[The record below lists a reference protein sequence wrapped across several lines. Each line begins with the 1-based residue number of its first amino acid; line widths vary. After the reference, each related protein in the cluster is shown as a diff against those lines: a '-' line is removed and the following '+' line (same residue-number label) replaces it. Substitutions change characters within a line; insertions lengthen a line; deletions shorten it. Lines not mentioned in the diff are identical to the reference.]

1 MEKQEALNLEKQHLS
16 EIREWLYSYVKKQ
29 MEEEEKLEEKIFIM
43 KKASRGSY
51 SYELETAE
59 KLYEV
64 VKKNV
69 SNYNEAKEQPYFAR
83 IDFREYRKEMESL
96 YVGKYSLGDWET
108 GDEKVIDWRSPIAD
122 LYYSGTEGKVYYK
135 APGGV
140 IDGDLS
146 LKRKFLFNESM
157 LEDIFD
163 ESINEII
170 INNLGEEGSELI
182 DEFLKLNLEK
192 SSGNKLKDIV
202 ATIQKEQNEI
212 IRWDKNLPI
221 IVQGAA
227 GSGKTTVALHRL
239 AYLLYRY
246 KESII
251 GENILVLAPNSIFLD
266 YISDVLPN
274 LGVDKVNQ
282 KTVEE
287 FLLKI
292 IGSKMKV
299 ITKDNKLTTI
309 QEESEEQRKFIL
321 NECRLKGSFLY
332 KEIIDRYIKILEI
345 DEAQI
350 DDIKIDQWT
359 LFSSTEIKRLFLK
372 DLNNL
377 PINKRKE
384 EIKKYF
390 SKKLGENL
398 KKVIEK
404 IELYYEYKLS
414 KLKKDIEE
422 GPKRREELI
431 KMYDERDELKK
442 NTLKQGKAVFEAYFK
457 EWINKDMK
465 GLYEDFLNIDE
476 HFEEVTGN
484 KIPLSL
490 WEYIKEKTF
499 RNFQEG
505 YIDADDCAAM
515 AYLKLKIDGMPKMT
529 EIKHVV
535 IDEAQDYSPFQ
546 LYVISEIVTGKSM
559 TIVGDLGQGIYY
571 YRGINDW
578 DNVIKDVFKD
588 KCSYKTLTQSYRSTI
603 EIIEFANKVLAKQKL
618 NLTPTKPVIRHG
630 DMPQIINLESEQD
643 FISKVNS
650 IAKKIKDENK
660 KSIAVVCR
668 DFNQCKEA
676 DTVLKSKESE
686 YKWKMLK
693 ENDKSIKDDFI
704 IIPAHLTKGLEFDCV
719 IVYDCNDES
728 YTSEEFDAKLLY
740 VVLTRA
746 LHYEYIFY
754 TDNVTCL
761 LQ

>member
-1 MEKQEALNLEKQHLS
+1 MEKQEELLYEKQHLLDV
-16 EIREWLYSYVKKQ
+16 RDWLNLYVKKQ
-29 MEEEEKLEEKIFIM
+29 IKEEEKLEDKIFNM
-43 KKASRGSY
+43 KKASKGSY
-51 SYELETAE
+51 NYELETTE
-59 KLYEV
+59 KLYAV

-83 IDFREYRKEMESL
+83 IDFREYRKEKESL
-96 YVGKYSLGDWET
+96 YIGKYSLGDWDT

-140 IDGDLS
+140 IDGELS
-146 LKRKFLFNESM
+146 LKRKFLFNDGI

-163 ESINEII
+163 ESINDII
-170 INNLGEEGSELI
+170 LSNLGEEGTELI
-182 DEFLKLNLEK
+182 DEFLKINLEK

-246 KESII
+246 KDSIV

-287 FLLKI
+287 FLLKVV
-292 IGSKMKV
+292 GSRMNV
-299 ITKDNKLTTI
+299 ITKDQKLTAI
-309 QEESEEQRKFIL
+309 QEESEQNRKFIF
-321 NECRLKGSFLY
+321 NESKLKGSLLY
-332 KEIIDRYIKILEI
+332 KEILDRYIKTLEVN
-345 DEAQI
+345 EAQI

-359 LFSSTEIKRLFLK
+359 LFQSNEIKRLFLK

-390 SKKLGENL
+390 SKKLGENI

-404 IELYYEYKLS
+404 IELYYEYKIN
-414 KLKKDIEE
+414 KVKKDIDDTIE
-422 GPKRREELI
+422 RRKELI
-431 KMYDERDELKK
+431 KIYDERDELKK
-442 NTLKQGKAVFEAYFK
+442 NTLKEGKVVFEDYFK
-457 EWINKDMK
+457 QWINKDMRDQYK
-465 GLYEDFLNIDE
+465 DFLCIDDN
-476 HFEEVTGN
+476 FEEITGN
-484 KIPLSL
+484 KIPLAL
-490 WEYIKEKTF
+490 WEYVKEKTLN
-499 RNFQEG
+499 NFSEG

-515 AYLKLKIDGMPKMT
+515 AYLKLRIDGMPKMT

-546 LYVISEIVTGKSM
+546 LYVISEIVSGKSM

-578 DNVIKDVFKD
+578 NNVINEVFKE

-603 EIIEFANKVLAKQKL
+603 EIIEFANTVLSKQKL

-630 DMPQIINLESEQD
+630 EKPELIKLDSEQD
-643 FISKVNS
+643 FIIRVNS
-650 IAKKIKDENK
+650 IAEKIKSENK
-660 KSIAVVCR
+660 KSVAIVCR
-668 DFNQCKEA
+668 NFAQCKEA
-676 DTVLKSKESE
+676 DKVLKAKTSQF
-686 YKWKMLK
+686 KWKMVK

-719 IVYDCNDES
+719 IIYDANSES
-728 YTSEEFDAKLLY
+728 YTANEFDSKLLY

-754 TDNVTCL
+754 KGEITPL
-761 LQ
+761 LK